1 MNKYPLELIEWYD
14 AESEVSW
21 ADPKD
26 VKEWSKKHFTA
37 TEVGFVFY
45 EDNDFI
51 VMVSQIGSDGTIGNR
66 TRIPK
71 PWLKSRKQ
79 VTDEPKRRTSRTANN
94 STGTKRQATSNRR
107 NTKQTKGKNNGA

>member
-1 MNKYPLELIEWYD
+1 VNKYPLELIEWYD

-21 ADPKD
+21 AEK
-26 VKEWSKKHFTA
+26 KEALEWSKKEFVA

-45 EDNDFI
+45 EDKNFI

-71 PWLKSRKQ
+71 PWLKSRRKIKA
-79 VTDEPKRRTSRTANN
+79 DEPKRRTKRNTDNPN
-94 STGTKRQATSNRR
+94 STG
-107 NTKQTKGKNNGA
+107 